1 MGLVLVTPEMLERLP
16 KECVDDRE
24 LVGNRLVP
32 IVDNTTYDASR
43 DVNPLLAS
51 RSGLDS

>member
-1 MGLVLVTPEMLERLP
+1 MGLVLVTLETLERLP
-16 KECVDDRE
+16 KECVADRE

-43 DVNPLLAS
+43 DVNPLLAA